1 MTEVNFPFKMLFIF
15 RYLKKNLNE
24 KIIILLKLL
33 NMNFLDIFKKAINN
47 VIEESIDYSKFRVYE
62 IYNGKSG
69 GAYRASRY
77 LAEAISSKNKI
88 PIYSSMLNEGIQ
100 FEPSEHNK
108 GGIIVFSTDVNS
120 EKQSENRFINFL
132 KQKMKTIFNRLNATK
147 KIDKIAAKNELV
159 GWTIGYYLNGRY
171 TSPKNG
177 KQYGENS
184 LSLEII
190 GVDFEKLYTIAMEI
204 CDSFSQESVLLKD
217 FSSGRVLFV
226 DKT

>member
-1 MTEVNFPFKMLFIF
+1 MI
-15 RYLKKNLNE
+15 
-24 KIIILLKLL
+24 
-33 NMNFLDIFKKAINN
+33 
-47 VIEESIDYSKFRVYE
+47 
-62 IYNGKSG
+62 
-69 GAYRASRY
+69 
-77 LAEAISSKNKI
+77 
-88 PIYSSMLNEGIQ
+88 NEGIQ
-100 FEPSEHNK
+100 FEPSEDKK
-108 GGIIVFSTDVNS
+108 GGIIVFSTDVNA

-132 KQKMKTIFNRLNATK
+132 KQKMKTISNRLNATK

-159 GWTIGYYLNGRY
+159 GWTIGHYLDGRY

-226 DKT
+226 DKS

>member
-1 MTEVNFPFKMLFIF
+1 
-15 RYLKKNLNE
+15 
-24 KIIILLKLL
+24 
-33 NMNFLDIFKKAINN
+33 MNFLDIFKKTINN
-47 VIEESIDYSKFRVYE
+47 VIEENIDYSKFKVYE

-77 LAEAISSKNKI
+77 LAEAISSKNKT
-88 PIYSSMLNEGIQ
+88 PIYSSMINEGIQ
-100 FEPSEHNK
+100 FEPSEDKK
-108 GGIIVFSTDVNS
+108 GGIIVFSTDVNA

-132 KQKMKTIFNRLNATK
+132 KQKMKTISNRLNATK

-159 GWTIGYYLNGRY
+159 GWTIGHYLDGRY

-226 DKT
+226 DKS

>member
-1 MTEVNFPFKMLFIF
+1 
-15 RYLKKNLNE
+15 
-24 KIIILLKLL
+24 
-33 NMNFLDIFKKAINN
+33 MNFLDIFKNAINN
-47 VIEESIDYSKFRVYE
+47 VIEESIDYSKFKVYE

-132 KQKMKTIFNRLNATK
+132 KQKMKTISNRLNATK
-147 KIDKIAAKNELV
+147 KIDKIAAKNKLV

-190 GVDFEKLYTIAMEI
+190 GVDFETLYTIAMEI

-226 DKT
+226 DKS